1 MNENNILRLIE
12 KFEESLDTTEK
23 LANTMM
29 GLEGALKTL
38 DTSIYEIY
46 ELTKVEGITNKS
58 TELLQV
64 LDNIKKTQLEVNKEY
79 SELINLKLYKEDLK
93 EEINE
98 VKESIKLFEHNI
110 NKEVSRSTSQIKD
123 YILEY
128 HKILENNQQEMK
140 EEILLAIKEM
150 IDKN

>member
-12 KFEESLDTTEK
+12 KFEESLESTER

-46 ELTKVEGITNKS
+46 ELTKVEGITNKA

-64 LDNIKKTQLEVNKEY
+64 LDGIKKIQLKVNEEY
-79 SELINLKLYKEDLK
+79 NELINIKLYKEDLK
-93 EEINE
+93 GDLKEIKERIEILEDNVKKDVNIFSSE
-98 VKESIKLFEHNI
+98 VKDDMLKYHNI
-110 NKEVSRSTSQIKD
+110 I
-123 YILEY
+123 
-128 HKILENNQQEMK
+128 ENNQQQMK
-140 EEILLAIKEM
+140 EEILNAIKEM